1 MSQSGILN
9 RGVYPPGTVVET
21 IRGSNN
27 GTLVPPSTSPAI
39 SPDAS
44 NNIVLNSTNNNLTFG
59 YTGGNVL
66 DLTVSTSPITNYVS
80 VVGAAVPTV
89 YTATTSNEFISCDT
103 SAGGAIIRLPSAG
116 VSQGEFWTIKDRTG
130 QSNFVNPPDAFNG
143 AITIQSAVAGKT
155 IDGAA
160 TKVINASFGS
170 VRILYNGTNY
180 EVF

>member
-21 IRGSNN
+21 IQGSNN
-27 GTLVPPSTSPAI
+27 GTLVAPPV

-44 NNIVLNSTNNNLTFG
+44 NNVILNSTNGNLTFSNG
-59 YTGGNVL
+59 VGNIL
-66 DLTVSTSPITNYVS
+66 NMTVSTSPIISYVD
-80 VVGAAVPTV
+80 VGGPYPRV
-89 YTATTSNEFISCDT
+89 YNASTTTEYISCDT
-103 SAGGAIIRLPSAG
+103 NGGTIEINLPSAG
-116 VSQGEFWTIKDRTG
+116 VAVGETWIIKDRTG
-130 QSNFVNPPDAFNG
+130 QANFVNPPNAFTG
-143 AITIQSAVAGKT
+143 AITIQPVDGTKT

-160 TKVINASFGS
+160 NKVIRISYDS

>member
-21 IRGSNN
+21 IQGSNN
-27 GTLVPPSTSPAI
+27 GILEVPAR

-44 NNIVLNSTNNNLTFG
+44 NNIILNSTNGNLTFTNG
-59 YTGGNVL
+59 VGNIL
-66 DLTVSTSPITNYVS
+66 NLTVNPSPIISYVDVGGPYPRVYNAS
-80 VVGAAVPTV
+80 V
-89 YTATTSNEFISCDT
+89 TTEYISCDT
-103 SAGGAIIRLPSAG
+103 NGGTITINLPSAG
-116 VSQGEFWTIKDRTG
+116 VAVGETWIIKDRTG
-130 QSNFVNPPDAFNG
+130 QSNFVNPPDAFTG
-143 AITIQSAVAGKT
+143 QITIQPVDVTKT
-155 IDGAA
+155 IDNAA

>member
-9 RGVYPPGTVVET
+9 RGVYPPGTVVEK
-21 IRGSNN
+21 IQGSNN
-27 GTLVPPSTSPAI
+27 GNLENPART
-39 SPDAS
+39 PDAS
-44 NNIVLNSTNNNLTFG
+44 NKIILNSTNGNLTFA
-59 YTGGNVL
+59 NDPVNAHIL
-66 DLTVSTSPITNYVS
+66 NMTVSTSPITNYVN
-80 VVGAAVPTV
+80 VTGAAVATE

-103 SAGGAIIRLPSAG
+103 SAGGAVIKLPSAG

-130 QSNFVNPPDAFNG
+130 QSNFVNPPDAFTG
-143 AITIQSAVAGKT
+143 AITIQPVDGSKT

-160 TKVINASFGS
+160 NVVINIAHKS

>member
-21 IRGSNN
+21 LQGSNVGTLVAPPISPDGSNN
-27 GTLVPPSTSPAI
+27 I
-39 SPDAS
+39 
-44 NNIVLNSTNNNLTFG
+44 ILNSTNGNLTFSNG
-59 YTGGNVL
+59 AGNIL
-66 DLTVSTSPITNYVS
+66 NLTVSTSPITNYVG
-80 VVGAAVPTV
+80 VVGAAPVPTE

-103 SAGGAIIRLPSAG
+103 SAGGAVIKLPSAG

-143 AITIQSAVAGKT
+143 AITIQPVDGTKT